1 MFLRVVGR
9 ITINAASLNTQGGAG
24 TNYIEMTKVP
34 VVVRTDLGNHR
45 VVNEVPAISGNMI
58 RHCHFVGFLEEFR
71 QTDFGRNLTLDAWRG
86 DIALRFGQ
94 QVEEVNSAVKDGSGN
109 YRSVDLTQSE
119 EATIKAL
126 ADADLYGFLVTAKRN
141 FRRTSLLGFSFLLPT
156 EEMVEEV
163 EVKSVIHNRVVVDQR
178 GMVDPTAMMPFKR
191 EYSSAVYG
199 FSAFLDLK
207 YIGRP
212 LADRAKTPVVDQDE
226 RKARARAAVLGF
238 VHLLSGRAGAGLAR
252 GLPVSRVD
260 SLLVAASDQPIPL
273 VVNGYYRDYLQES
286 QSLLSSYANLANAT
300 ITLHV
305 YPKGIVPEESEKLE
319 KEPEQEPKQPQGKLQ
334 VKGYDHWVD
343 LLKAVAD
350 GVTTAQEFSD
360 QS

>member
-1 MFLRVVGR
+1 MFLRIAGR

-34 VVVRTDLGNHR
+34 VVVRTDSGNHR
-45 VVNEVPAISGNMI
+45 VVEVPAISGNMI

-71 QTDFGRNLTLDAWRG
+71 QTNFGRKLTLEAWRG
-86 DIALRFGQ
+86 DVALRFAPNQ
-94 QVEEVNSAVKDGSGN
+94 ERVKSAVQNEQNN
-109 YRSVDLTQSE
+109 YQLVDLTQSE
-119 EATIKAL
+119 EATIQAL

-141 FRRTSLLGFSFLLPT
+141 FRRTSLLGFSFLLPA
-156 EEMVEEV
+156 EETVEEV
-163 EVKSVIHNRVVVDQR
+163 EVKSVVHNRVVVDPA
-178 GMVDPTAMMPFKR
+178 GMVDPTAMIPFKR

-207 YIGRP
+207 YVGRS
-212 LADRAKTPVVDQDE
+212 LADRAKKPVDQNE
-226 RKARARAAVLGF
+226 RKERARAAVLGF

-273 VVNGYYRDYLQES
+273 LVNGYYRDYVQES
-286 QSLLSSYANLANAT
+286 QSLLSSYANLANAD
-300 ITLHV
+300 IKLHG
-305 YPKGIVPEESEKLE
+305 YPKGIVLEEPEKPE
-319 KEPEQEPKQPQGKLQ
+319 KELEQEPERPQGRLQ
-334 VKGYDHWVD
+334 IQGYDHWVD
-343 LLKAVAD
+343 LLKAVAYD
-350 GVTTAQEFSD
+350 VTTAKEFSD